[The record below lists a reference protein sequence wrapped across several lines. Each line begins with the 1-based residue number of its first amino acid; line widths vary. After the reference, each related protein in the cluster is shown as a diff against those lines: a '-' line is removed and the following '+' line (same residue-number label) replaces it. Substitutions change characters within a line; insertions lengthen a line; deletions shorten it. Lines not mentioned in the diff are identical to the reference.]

1 MKKEKMIIAGAGG
14 GGNEQPR
21 QPVEMPDNVE
31 SKTLASILDLLGE
44 GVIGGLKN
52 GGQSV
57 FLDNVPLLNPDG
69 SPNFNGVKFW
79 ERRGEQNQEP
89 IDGFDDIE
97 TPYNVAT
104 ELKSTTPKTLQID
117 NDDADRVRIIM
128 EFPRLVST
136 DKEDGDIYGAEV
148 KLQFQ
153 LAVGNDSFKPVI
165 PVDHKDSMITVAKKS
180 SGKFLREYFIDL
192 PKPGK
197 NYRIRIFRYTPDSSS
212 DYLHNKTIISSY
224 GEIVFAKMGYP
235 NSAVVGVTIDS
246 REFGGNMPRRSYL
259 VSGMKIR
266 VPSNYIPT
274 ENTYQG
280 DWDGGFDIQ
289 VSSNP
294 AWILYDLLTNKRYGL
309 GNFVNE
315 SMIDRGQFYQIG
327 RYCDQ
332 EVPDGFGGTEKRFT
346 INTVIA
352 NRQEAYK
359 VISDI
364 ASVFRG
370 MVFWAGGMINLRQD
384 SPSTPVMQFS
394 AANIIDKIV
403 RKGSSR
409 KDRPTVA
416 VVTYND
422 KDDLYKQNVE
432 YIEDEDA
439 KKRFGIRKT
448 ESLAFGCT
456 SRGQAYRTG
465 LWLLYTS
472 KMETDVITFKAG
484 IDSSFLVPGEL
495 VKLQDKYRSGKRNS
509 GRIKSFT
516 KNSITLDAPVKL
528 DKEGAFITYLT
539 TDSRMIDRNLLEP
552 TGEYQTVT
560 FKEPINTG
568 DEPMEMGIWTITEPD
583 LEPVLIRVLSVR
595 EGDEKGTFEITGVEH
610 NPSKFEAI
618 DRGAILIPPKTSVL
632 DPTFSK
638 PTGLEITEATYLSSP
653 GNLSVKLI
661 VSWEGRSPK
670 YVLRYRRSDV
680 VDNWVRMELTDNQ
693 CEILNVVD
701 SARYDIEVFAISIT
715 GRKTETLAATYTT
728 LGTLMPPGAPKNL
741 AAVGD
746 YRQIVL
752 TWVNPDAIDLETI
765 YVYGSRKN
773 NFETASLLAKIP
785 STTFTHSG
793 LDDDVTWY
801 YWVRAVNKRGML
813 SPVNTNLGTS
823 ATTKD
828 ILSFLRNKITSSELG
843 KELLEE
849 LDAKAV
855 SEDLEA
861 IQDLVDKSER
871 KIGSIQDLVDVSEKK
886 ISSIQDSVDVSE
898 KKIEAI
904 QDLFEES
911 DKKIH
916 EIDKITYEIKAS
928 QEILNSSVETVKE
941 NAKKALQDS
950 DNNASKIVKIKSTVD
965 EQDKKIA
972 STLEAIQ
979 TVKGGM
985 EAVLF
990 EEKNSRIEADKAT
1003 TEKVELIETK
1013 IGSHD
1018 AAIKRAESTAIDAG
1032 KTIARVT
1039 GSVEAVAKAAID
1051 TALKGEEEVREQRDT
1066 NAKIFTDQK
1075 VIVDGQQA
1083 LSQKIETMTAEFNQN
1098 IKAQLNEEKQT
1109 RASADEALSK
1119 QVTQLTSEI
1128 NQNIK
1133 AQLSEEKQARANA
1146 DEALSK
1152 QVTQLKSE
1160 VDQNIKAQLHEE
1172 KQTRASADE
1181 ALSKQVIQLK
1191 SNVDQSIKAQLH
1203 EEKQTRASADEALSK
1218 QIRQLKTD
1226 VDQNVKAQL
1235 NEEKQARANA
1245 DEALSKQ
1252 VTQLKS
1258 DIGQNI
1264 TAQLNEEK
1272 QARANAEGALSKQIT
1287 QLKSEV
1293 DQNIKAQLSEEKQ
1306 TRTNADEALSRQVTQ
1321 LKSEVSQSITT
1332 QLNEEKQTRTNA
1344 DEALSKQVIQLKSEV
1359 DKNIKAQLHEEKQTR
1374 TNADEALSRQ
1384 VTLLKSE
1391 INTSVNALLNE
1402 EKQTRANSDEALS
1415 KQMTQLKS
1423 EVNQS
1428 IAAQLNEEK
1437 QTRANAD
1444 ESLSK
1449 QIIQLRSEVGTDI
1462 KSQLD
1467 EEKKTR
1473 ATKDEALSQSVERL
1487 KAQTSKDIE
1496 AAVLA
1501 EKNARTTADKSLA
1514 DSVNVLSAKTQK
1526 DIASAVSN
1534 EATARAS
1541 KDDALA
1547 GEITKV
1553 LAKTNANEAA
1563 VKAEQTARAN
1573 SDSALG
1579 NRIDTVQAKVNE
1591 NAAIVQQ
1598 TTKTVADINGKI
1610 SASWNLKVETTKDG
1624 KKYAAGMALGVNN
1637 NASQFLVQADRFG
1650 LINVNNGTVTTPFVV
1665 ENGTTYMNAAYI
1677 KDGSISSG
1685 KVGDLQS
1692 DNYSSGKTGWRFG
1705 KNGQLEMNGQ
1715 TSGQGRLNI
1724 SNNRID
1730 VYDEKGVLRVRI
1742 GLL

>member
-14 GGNEQPR
+14 GGGEKPR
-21 QPVEMPDNVE
+21 QSVEAPDNVE

-79 ERRGEQNQEP
+79 ERRGEQNQDP

-97 TPYNVAT
+97 TPHNVAT

-117 NDDADRVRIIM
+117 NDDADRVRVIM
-128 EFPRLVST
+128 EFPRMVST
-136 DKEDGDIYGAEV
+136 NKENGDVYGAKV
-148 KLQFQ
+148 QLQFQ
-153 LAVGNDSFKPVI
+153 LAVGGDSFKPVI
-165 PVDHKDSMITVAKKS
+165 PVDHKDSTITVAKKS

-197 NYRIRIFRYTPDSSS
+197 NYRIRISRFTPDSSS
-212 DYLHNKTIISSY
+212 DYLHNKTLVSSY
-224 GEIVFAKMGYP
+224 GEIVFTKMGYP
-235 NSAVVGVTIDS
+235 NSAIVGITIDS

-274 ENTYQG
+274 ENIYQG

-352 NRQEAYK
+352 SRQEAYK
-359 VISDI
+359 VIADI

-394 AANIIDKIV
+394 AANIIDKVV

-422 KDDLYKQNVE
+422 KDDLYKQNIE
-432 YIEDEDA
+432 YIEDEEA

-539 TDSRMIDRNLLEP
+539 ADSRMIDRNLLEP

-583 LEPVLIRVLSVR
+583 LEPVLVRVLSVR

-618 DRGAILIPPKTSVL
+618 DRGATLIPPKTSIL

-638 PTGLEITEATYLSSP
+638 PTGLEITEVTYLSSP

-680 VDNWVRMELTDNQ
+680 VDNWVRMEVTDNQ

-765 YVYGSRKN
+765 YVYGSQKN
-773 NFETASLLAKIP
+773 NFETASLLAKIS

-813 SPVNTNLGTS
+813 SPVNSNLGTS

-828 ILSFLRNKITSSELG
+828 VLSFLKNKITSSELG

-849 LDAKAV
+849 LETKAV
-855 SEDLEA
+855 KGDLDAIQGLIDKSEIKIDA
-861 IQDLVDKSER
+861 IQDLVNKSEI
-871 KIGSIQDLVDVSEKK
+871 KID
-886 ISSIQDSVDVSE
+886 
-898 KKIEAI
+898 AI
-904 QDLFEES
+904 QDLADES
-911 DKKIH
+911 DKKID
-916 EIDKITYEIKAS
+916 EIDKITGEIKAS
-928 QEILNSSVETVKE
+928 QETLNSSVETVKE
-941 NAKKALQDS
+941 SAQKALQDA
-950 DNNASKIVKIKSTVD
+950 DNNASKIVKIKNTVD
-965 EQDKKIA
+965 EQDKKLS
-972 STLEAIQ
+972 STLEVIQ
-979 TVKGGM
+979 TVKGNI
-985 EAVLF
+985 EAVLI
-990 EEKNSRIEADKAT
+990 EERNSRIEGDKAT

-1013 IGSHD
+1013 INSHD
-1018 AAIKRAESTAIDAG
+1018 AAIKRAESTAIDAE
-1032 KTIARVT
+1032 KTSARVT

-1083 LSQKIETMTAEFNQN
+1083 LSQKIETITAEFNQN
-1098 IKAQLNEEKQT
+1098 IKAQLNEEKQA
-1109 RASADEALSK
+1109 RANADEALSK
-1119 QVTQLTSEI
+1119 QVTQLKSEVDQNI
-1128 NQNIK
+1128 KAQLSEEKQTRANADEALSRQVTQLKSEVDQNIKAQLSEEKQTRANADEALSKQVTQLKSEVDQNIK

-1160 VDQNIKAQLHEE
+1160 VDQNIKAQLSEE
-1172 KQTRASADE
+1172 KQT
-1181 ALSKQVIQLK
+1181 
-1191 SNVDQSIKAQLH
+1191 
-1203 EEKQTRASADEALSK
+1203 
-1218 QIRQLKTD
+1218 
-1226 VDQNVKAQL
+1226 
-1235 NEEKQARANA
+1235 RANA
-1245 DEALSKQ
+1245 DEALSRQ
-1252 VTQLKS
+1252 V
-1258 DIGQNI
+1258 
-1264 TAQLNEEK
+1264 
-1272 QARANAEGALSKQIT
+1272 T

-1321 LKSEVSQSITT
+1321 LKSEINESI
-1332 QLNEEKQTRTNA
+1332 NA
-1344 DEALSKQVIQLKSEV
+1344 Q
-1359 DKNIKAQLHEEKQTR
+1359 
-1374 TNADEALSRQ
+1374 
-1384 VTLLKSE
+1384 
-1391 INTSVNALLNE
+1391 LNE

-1415 KQMTQLKS
+1415 KQVTQLKS

-1428 IAAQLNEEK
+1428 INAQLNEEK

-1444 ESLSK
+1444 EALSR
-1449 QIIQLRSEVGTDI
+1449 QITQLRSEVGTDI

-1467 EEKKTR
+1467 EEKNTR
-1473 ATKDEALSQSVERL
+1473 ATKDDALSQSVERL
-1487 KAQTSKDIE
+1487 KTQTSKDIE
-1496 AAVLA
+1496 AAVLT
-1501 EKNARTTADKSLA
+1501 EKNARTTSDKSLA

-1534 EATARAS
+1534 EASARAT

-1547 GEITKV
+1547 EEISKV

-1563 VKAEQTARAN
+1563 VKVEQTARVN
-1573 SDSALG
+1573 GDSALG
-1579 NRIDTVQAKVNE
+1579 NRVDTVQAKVNE

-1650 LINVNNGTVTTPFVV
+1650 LINVNNGAVTTPFVV

-1692 DNYSSGKTGWRFG
+1692 DNYSAGKTGWRFG

-1730 VYDEKGVLRVRI
+1730 VYDEKGVLRVRL

>member
-1 MKKEKMIIAGAGG
+1 MEVTVKKEKIFIAGAGG
-14 GGNEQPR
+14 GGGDRPR
-21 QPVEMPDNVE
+21 QSIEAPDNVE
-31 SKTLASILDLLGE
+31 SKTLASMLDLLGE

-52 GGQSV
+52 GGQSI
-57 FLDNVPLLNPDG
+57 FLDDVPLLNPDS

-79 ERRGEQNQEP
+79 ERRGEQNQDP
-89 IDGFDDIE
+89 MDGFDDIE

-104 ELKSTTPKTLQID
+104 QLKATTPKTLQVD

-128 EFPRLVST
+128 EFPRMTST
-136 DKEDGDIYGAEV
+136 DKENGDINGTEV
-148 KLQFQ
+148 KFQFQ
-153 LAVGNDSFKPVI
+153 LAIGENSFKPVI
-165 PVDHKDSMITVAKKS
+165 PLDHKDSTIKIAKKS
-180 SGKFLREYFIDL
+180 SGKFQREYFIDL

-197 NYRIRIFRYTPDSSS
+197 NYRIKIIRFTPDTNS
-212 DYLHNKTIISSY
+212 DYLHNKTVVASY
-224 GEIVFAKMGYP
+224 GEIVFAKMAYP
-235 NSAVVGVTIDS
+235 NSAIVGITIDS
-246 REFGGNMPRRSYL
+246 QEFGGNMPRRSYL

-266 VPSNYIPT
+266 VPSNYRSSD
-274 ENTYQG
+274 NSYQG

-315 SMIDRGQFYQIG
+315 YMIDTGQFYQIG

-332 EVPDGFGGTEKRFT
+332 EVPNGFGGMEKRFT

-352 NRQEAYK
+352 SRQEAYK

-384 SPSTPVMQFS
+384 SPATPVMQFS
-394 AANIIDKIV
+394 ASNIIDKVI

-422 KDDLYKQNVE
+422 KDDLYKQNIE
-432 YIEDEDA
+432 YVEDEEA

-472 KMETDVITFKAG
+472 KMETDVVIFKAG

-516 KNSITLDAPVKL
+516 QNSITLDAPVRL
-528 DKEGAFITYLT
+528 DKEGAFITFLT
-539 TDSRMIDRNLLEP
+539 VDSRMIDRNLLESA
-552 TGEYQTVT
+552 GEYQTVT
-560 FKEPINTG
+560 FKEPIDTG

-638 PTGLEITEATYLSSP
+638 PVGLDVTEATYLSSP

-680 VDNWVRMELTDNQ
+680 VDNWIRMELTDNQ

-752 TWVNPDAIDLETI
+752 TWVNPEAIDLETI

-828 ILSFLRNKITSSELG
+828 VLSFLRNKITSSELG

-849 LDAKAV
+849 LDSKAV
-855 SEDLEA
+855 SEDLEV

-871 KIGSIQDLVDVSEKK
+871 KIDSIQDL
-886 ISSIQDSVDVSE
+886 VDVSE

-904 QDLFEES
+904 QDLFEVS

-916 EIDKITYEIKAS
+916 EIDKITGEIKAS

-941 NAKKALQDS
+941 SAKKALQDS
-950 DNNASKIVKIKSTVD
+950 DSNASKIVKIKSTVY
-965 EQDKKIA
+965 EQDKKLA

-979 TVKGGM
+979 TVKGNI
-985 EAVLF
+985 EAVLI
-990 EEKNSRIEADKAT
+990 EEKRSRIEGDKAT

-1013 IGSHD
+1013 IDSHD
-1018 AAIKRAESTAIDAG
+1018 VAIKRAESTAIDAE

-1133 AQLSEEKQARANA
+1133 AQLSEEKQARTNA

-1152 QVTQLKSE
+1152 QITQLKSE
-1160 VDQNIKAQLHEE
+1160 VDQSVKAQLNEE
-1172 KQTRASADE
+1172 KQTRVNADE
-1181 ALSKQVIQLK
+1181 ALSQQVL
-1191 SNVDQSIKAQLH
+1191 
-1203 EEKQTRASADEALSK
+1203 
-1218 QIRQLKTD
+1218 QLKTD
-1226 VDQNVKAQL
+1226 VDQNITAQL

-1258 DIGQNI
+1258 DVDQNITAQLHEEKQARANADEALSKQVTQLKSDVNQNI

-1272 QARANAEGALSKQIT
+1272 QTRANADGALSTQIT

-1306 TRTNADEALSRQVTQ
+1306 TR
-1321 LKSEVSQSITT
+1321 
-1332 QLNEEKQTRTNA
+1332 
-1344 DEALSKQVIQLKSEV
+1344 
-1359 DKNIKAQLHEEKQTR
+1359 
-1374 TNADEALSRQ
+1374 
-1384 VTLLKSE
+1384 
-1391 INTSVNALLNE
+1391 
-1402 EKQTRANSDEALS
+1402 
-1415 KQMTQLKS
+1415 
-1423 EVNQS
+1423 
-1428 IAAQLNEEK
+1428 
-1437 QTRANAD
+1437 ANAD

-1449 QIIQLRSEVGTDI
+1449 QITQLRSETGINI

-1467 EEKKTR
+1467 EEKNTR

-1487 KAQTSKDIE
+1487 KTQTSKDIE

-1501 EKNARTTADKSLA
+1501 EKNARTTSERSLA

-1526 DIASAVSN
+1526 DIASAVSS
-1534 EATARAS
+1534 EANARATR
-1541 KDDALA
+1541 DDALA
-1547 GEITKV
+1547 GEISKV

-1563 VKAEQTARAN
+1563 VRTEQTARAN
-1573 SDSALG
+1573 GDSALG
-1579 NRIDTVQAKVNE
+1579 KRIDTIQTTVNG
-1591 NAAIVQQ
+1591 NTATVQQ
-1598 TTKTVADINGKI
+1598 TTKAVAELNGKI
-1610 SASWNLKVETTKDG
+1610 SASWNLKVETAKDG
-1624 KKYAAGMALGVNN
+1624 KKYAAGMTLGVNN

-1650 LINVNNGTVTTPFVV
+1650 LINVNNGAVTTPFVV

-1692 DNYSSGKTGWRFG
+1692 NNYSAGKTGWRFG